1 MNALSVFND
10 WLNSDYYGFG
20 RTQNSAFTPAVDVT
34 ENNDSYVFDVDL
46 PGRSEKDV
54 NLELNDHVL
63 TISSVKQAE
72 KEVKTESSNE
82 ENANANEEETYLI
95 RERRHPDFKR
105 TFSLPK
111 DIDEENV
118 SAGFKN
124 GVLSIRI
131 PRRPEVQP
139 KRMQINIA

>member
-1 MNALSVFND
+1 MNALSLFND
-10 WLNSDYYGFG
+10 WLNSDYYGLS
-20 RTQNSAFTPAVDVT
+20 QAKNCSFTPAVDVM
-34 ENNDSYVFDVDL
+34 ENKESYTFNIDL

-63 TISSVKQAE
+63 TISSIKKAE
-72 KEVKTESSNE
+72 ESNQESSTKRDSDE
-82 ENANANEEETYLI
+82 ESKETYLI
-95 RERRHPDFKR
+95 RERKHPDFKR

-111 DIDEENV
+111 DINEENV

-131 PRRPEVQP
+131 ARRPEAQP
-139 KRMQINIA
+139 KRIQINIA

>member
-1 MNALSVFND
+1 MNALSLFND

-20 RTQNSAFTPAVDVT
+20 RTQNCVFTPAVDVT
-34 ENNDSYVFDVDL
+34 ENKDSYVFDVDL

-63 TISSVKQAE
+63 TISSVKEAE
-72 KEVKTESSNE
+72 KETE
-82 ENANANEEETYLI
+82 ENTKESDEENANEEETYLI

-131 PRRPEVQP
+131 ARRPEVQP
-139 KRMQINIA
+139 KRIQINIA